1 MTTYEE
7 LIAGYNLEL
16 NEANEIIMTREFNK
30 EEDAYQLVESMND
43 ISNRVISVCTYPEV
57 EDEDED
63 SECCFVADFFFN
75 IDNMTNDEIV
85 EVIEIM
91 NNQQIF

>member
-30 EEDAYQLVESMND
+30 EEDAYQLVEGMNE

-57 EDEDED
+57 EDEDAD
-63 SECCFVADFFFN
+63 SECYFIADFFFN
-75 IDNMTNDEIV
+75 IDNMTNNEIV